1 MRMTSLLSRVLTGV
15 MVCQPLLV
23 LGANAGPAIQH
34 QPLTCVPA
42 DGNTRVTAKATSAD
56 SVTSMKVYF
65 RSNIASSE
73 YFIEMRR
80 DSDGSF
86 WALLPKTA
94 PATNAVAYR
103 IVAKDSS
110 GVVSA
115 TPLVTVSTSSSCAA
129 SARPEDARYV
139 SNVVLG
145 LTVPSQTGL
154 PVGFGCAG
162 IVGVITPTG
171 DLKSNEDCRA
181 NTAWGGGEADTTKEE
196 DKDRKRAGAWWT
208 SDAFITG
215 AVVGATALGAVIV
228 NNSGSHSG
236 TEPVSS
242 ARPTVATKSGK
253 N

>member
-1 MRMTSLLSRVLTGV
+1 MRMTSLLSKVLTGV
-15 MVCQPLLV
+15 MVCQPLLA
-23 LGANAGPAIQH
+23 LGAGAGPVIQH

-42 DGNTRVTAKATSAD
+42 EGNTRITAKATSAD

-86 WALLPKTA
+86 WALLPKTS

-110 GVVSA
+110 GLVTA
-115 TPLVTVSTSSSCAA
+115 TPLVTVSAASSCAA
-129 SARPEDARYV
+129 ASRPEDARYA

-145 LTVPSQTGL
+145 LTVPSQSGL
-154 PVGFGCAG
+154 PVGFGCTG

-181 NTAWGGGEADTTKEE
+181 NTAWGGGDPDT
-196 DKDRKRAGAWWT
+196 DKDKDNKKAGAWWT

-236 TEPVSS
+236 TPPVSS

>member
-1 MRMTSLLSRVLTGV
+1 MRITSLLSRVLTGV
-15 MVCQPLLV
+15 MVFQPLLV
-23 LGANAGPAIQH
+23 LGASAGPAIQH

-42 DGNTRVTAKATSAD
+42 EGNTRITAKATSAD

-86 WALLPKTA
+86 WALLPKTS

-110 GVVSA
+110 GGVTAS
-115 TPLVTVSTSSSCAA
+115 PLVTVSTSSSCAA
-129 SARPEDARYV
+129 AARPEDARYA

-181 NTAWGGGEADTTKEE
+181 NTAWGDGEVEADK
-196 DKDRKRAGAWWT
+196 DKDRKAGGAWWT

-215 AVVGATALGAVIV
+215 AVIGATALGAVVV
-228 NNSGSHSG
+228 NNSGSSSNPV
-236 TEPVSS
+236 PVSS